1 MPKSKTD
8 FTNFVDARPNYFP
21 GQFLLEDD
29 FEVEQKYLID
39 RQKYHRQSL
48 HVSGIVEG
56 LEVEVINDR
65 QEVQIKSGS
74 GINSNGDLIV
84 LKKDTSFSQFASLTN
99 GELYISYR
107 EEKQVKQQEDFT
119 RWQEV
124 PTIGFADTTPNHGV
138 KLAKI
143 SIVNNV
149 LTLDLTVRDYS
160 GIFLP
165 NATGND
171 LTLRSGGNAN
181 PNVAILNGSLTV
193 TGTIT
198 GKIDA
203 TNINSE
209 NLTVTNVLKIGQ
221 DATGGT
227 RDWMKRG
234 MSILWDTDNLFIGLK
249 DEGSNRKDAVIAWG
263 DDPQDDLRFI
273 HVQAGGAANGTE
285 VIRVKPSGN
294 VGIGTV
300 IPSEKLE
307 VSGNLKVTG
316 TITGNISAT
325 NINSGVL
332 AVDRIPNLSANKI
345 TSGILTIP
353 GSSGTLLQV
362 GAELGSAANID
373 LSGHVQLKEH
383 GTGNLAYLQARN
395 DNSNRNIGLRIRTQK
410 QGTTNRELVEALTI
424 SPTGNV
430 GIGTETPSEK
440 LEVSGNLT
448 VSGAITAG
456 GSDIYFTQT
465 DHTHTGFGNTAG
477 YAAIENSSN
486 HNALMILGRAGTAQ
500 GRCVKLWDYLEVIGN
515 LKVTGTITGNI
526 DATNVNSGVLNIA
539 RIPILDITR
548 MVIITGMIVMWSGDE
563 INIPT
568 GWGLC
573 NGQDGR
579 PDLRGRFIL
588 GSGQGSGLTNRTKG
602 MTGGVERYALT
613 VAEMPTHNHGI
624 TDPGHA
630 HNWTATRQEQGTDD
644 KNYTQELSK
653 GDAGA
658 ADTMSKN
665 TNSVTTG
672 ISIQNNGSGQA
683 HENMPPFYVLAFII
697 KL

>member
-203 TNINSE
+203 TNINSGVLAVDRIPNLPANKITAGTTTGNLTIGGNLRVTGSLTADNKITVPGNQKIE
-209 NLTVTNVLKIGQ
+209 FTDTDVTNNLKLQLWSGYGLGINASTLFYAASGKHSWRDNNGTNERMVLTTGADGSLTVNGTGTSSFAGNLTVSGSLSFGTSVKQMINLWSNNYGIGIQ
-221 DATGGT
+221 GNTQYFRTYRNFAWYKEGTHNDAELNPGGGT
-227 RDWMKRG
+227 AEMV
-234 MSILWDTDNLFIGLK
+234 IK
-249 DEGSNRKDAVIAWG
+249 D
-263 DDPQDDLRFI
+263 
-273 HVQAGGAANGTE
+273 
-285 VIRVKPSGN
+285 GN

-300 IPSEKLE
+300 TPSEKLE

-316 TITGNISAT
+316 TITGN
-325 NINSGVL
+325 NVFLGDV
-332 AVDRIPNLSANKI
+332 
-345 TSGILTIP
+345 GH
-353 GSSGTLLQV
+353 GSIWAGFSHSSQV
-362 GAELGSAANID
+362 GQNSYAILQHHTGTWTLINKKSGGGFIGFRID
-373 LSGHVQLKEH
+373 NNDKMII
-383 GTGNLAYLQARN
+383 N
-395 DNSNRNIGLRIRTQK
+395 DN
-410 QGTTNRELVEALTI
+410 
-424 SPTGNV
+424 GNV
-430 GIGTETPSEK
+430 GIGTTTPSEK
-440 LEVSGNLT
+440 LEIN
-448 VSGAITAG
+448 
-456 GSDIYFTQT
+456 
-465 DHTHTGFGNTAG
+465 
-477 YAAIENSSN
+477 
-486 HNALMILGRAGTAQ
+486 
-500 GRCVKLWDYLEVIGN
+500 GN
-515 LKVTGTITGNI
+515 LKVTGNITTESWQTPSLQNGWVIYQETTGNPP
-526 DATNVNSGVLNIA
+526 
-539 RIPILDITR
+539 RPIYNPPGYFKDSF
-548 MVIITGMIVMWSGDE
+548 GIVH
-563 INIPT
+563 
-568 GWGLC
+568 
-573 NGQDGR
+573 
-579 PDLRGRFIL
+579 LRGLVQNGGGTIFTLPVGYRPAYRELQAVQTWNNTIGRL
-588 GSGQGSGLTNRTKG
+588 DVHTDGQVI
-602 MTGGVERYALT
+602 M
-613 VAEMPTHNHGI
+613 
-624 TDPGHA
+624 
-630 HNWTATRQEQGTDD
+630 QQG
-644 KNYTQELSK
+644 
-653 GDAGA
+653 
-658 ADTMSKN
+658 
-665 TNSVTTG
+665 
-672 ISIQNNGSGQA
+672 NNGWFSLDGVTFRA
-683 HENMPPFYVLAFII
+683 AL
-697 KL
+697 